1 MALSYEF
8 SIGSVRARENAM
20 LSSQDID
27 RMLGC
32 KSEAELAAYL
42 SDKGYGEG
50 KTLDE
55 IISSHEGAVWEYLRT
70 TAPDF
75 ELFSPFI
82 IQNDIHN
89 LKVVLKGTMAD
100 RQYEPLLA
108 QPCQIDSKTLIE
120 AVEKRRFSLLPEW
133 LSKPADEA
141 YEIIAHTGDA
151 RLCDAIIDRA
161 AMERILSLS
170 EKSDSWFLKEYFK
183 TTVFYNDIKI
193 AIRSSRT
200 NAGKDYLV
208 RALCEVEDFR
218 MNSVI
223 NASLKGADYLIGE
236 LEKFSEYECNKAIA
250 EYKKS
255 PSAFE
260 RFVDDKLIG
269 AAKEICK
276 RAGEGAEPIVGY
288 FIGCEAEKK
297 IINIIAS
304 GIRTQ
309 TPTEQIRERLRE
321 IYG

>member
-8 SIGSVRARENAM
+8 SIGSVRARENYM
-20 LSSQDID
+20 LTSQDAD
-27 RMLGC
+27 RMISC
-32 KSEAELAAYL
+32 KSEEELAAYL
-42 SDKGYGEG
+42 SDKGYGDG
-50 KTLDE
+50 NTVDE
-55 IISSHEGAVWEYLRT
+55 VIASHESAVWEYLRS

-100 RQYEPLLA
+100 REYENLLIE
-108 QPCQIDSKTLIE
+108 PCTTGFSSLVE
-120 AVEKRRFSLLPEW
+120 AVEKRRFTLLPEW

-161 AMERILSLS
+161 AMERILKIT
-170 EKSDSWFLKEYFK
+170 EKSDSKFLSEYFK
-183 TTVFYNDIKI
+183 TTVFYNNIKI
-193 AIRSSRT
+193 ALRSSRT
-200 NAGKDYLV
+200 SAGKDYLV
-208 RALCEVEDFR
+208 KALCEVEGFR
-218 MNSVI
+218 TGAVI
-223 NASLKGADYLIGE
+223 NAALKGEDYLVGE
-236 LEKFSEYECNKAIA
+236 LEKYSEYDCNKAIA

-255 PSAFE
+255 PSGFE
-260 RFVDDKLIG
+260 RFVDNKLIL

-288 FIGCEAEKK
+288 FIGCMAEKK
-297 IINIIAS
+297 IIHIIAS
-304 GIRTQ
+304 GIRTK
-309 TPTEQIRERLRE
+309 TSAEQIRERLRE

>member
-1 MALSYEF
+1 
-8 SIGSVRARENAM
+8 
-20 LSSQDID
+20 
-27 RMLGC
+27 
-32 KSEAELAAYL
+32 
-42 SDKGYGEG
+42 
-50 KTLDE
+50 
-55 IISSHEGAVWEYLRT
+55 
-70 TAPDF
+70 
-75 ELFSPFI
+75 
-82 IQNDIHN
+82 
-89 LKVVLKGTMAD
+89 
-100 RQYEPLLA
+100 
-108 QPCQIDSKTLIE
+108 
-120 AVEKRRFSLLPEW
+120 
-133 LSKPADEA
+133 
-141 YEIIAHTGDA
+141 
-151 RLCDAIIDRA
+151 
-161 AMERILSLS
+161 
-170 EKSDSWFLKEYFK
+170 
-183 TTVFYNDIKI
+183 
-193 AIRSSRT
+193 
-200 NAGKDYLV
+200 
-208 RALCEVEDFR
+208 

-223 NASLKGADYLIGE
+223 NASLKGEDYLIGE

>member
-100 RQYEPLLA
+100 REYEHLLVK
-108 QPCQIDSKTLIE
+108 PCQIEFKTMIE
-120 AVEKRRFSLLPEW
+120 AVEKRRFTLLPEW

-141 YEIIAHTGDA
+141 YEIIAQ
-151 RLCDAIIDRA
+151 
-161 AMERILSLS
+161 
-170 EKSDSWFLKEYFK
+170 
-183 TTVFYNDIKI
+183 
-193 AIRSSRT
+193 IRR
-200 NAGKDYLV
+200 N
-208 RALCEVEDFR
+208 R
-218 MNSVI
+218 MIQELLTRSVI
-223 NASLKGADYLIGE
+223 QGSE
-236 LEKFSEYECNKAIA
+236 L
-250 EYKKS
+250 
-255 PSAFE
+255 
-260 RFVDDKLIG
+260 
-269 AAKEICK
+269 
-276 RAGEGAEPIVGY
+276 
-288 FIGCEAEKK
+288 
-297 IINIIAS
+297 
-304 GIRTQ
+304 Q
-309 TPTEQIRERLRE
+309 
-321 IYG
+321 